1 MLARRTAEAEDEDED
16 DDEDDD
22 DGRACIPARGMRD
35 AKPSL
40 TQRRRG
46 AEKAAEKTQPANHAK
61 RRERGAAA

>member
-1 MLARRTAEAEDEDED
+1 MLARRTAEDEDED

-22 DGRACIPARGMRD
+22 DEGSGMGD